1 MKTSDPDID
10 HLAGS
15 YKKTD
20 QYTASRPVY
29 QNSVNQNFIF
39 YDGEWNISKQIN
51 PFLTHCAVAPHW
63 YIGLRSERR
72 VRSKATDWTM
82 VPLIQWQFQQDDGQW
97 RELKAPNDPWFPEPF
112 NIFTLNI
119 TIEDG
124 KSEIRVHRL
133 DTYLGP
139 QTNGQRVELKTVEM
153 ETRIKQM
160 QVYDHLLELDIEENE
175 KSLR

>member
-10 HLAGS
+10 RLAGS

-29 QNSVNQNFIF
+29 QNSLNQNCIF
-39 YDGEWNISKQIN
+39 YDGEWNISKHIN
-51 PFLTHCAVAPHW
+51 SFLTHYAVAPHW

-72 VRSKATDWTM
+72 VRSKATNKTM

-97 RELKAPNDPWFPEPF
+97 RELKALKDTVYPEPF
-112 NIFTLNI
+112 NTFTLNI

-124 KSEIRVHRL
+124 KSEMRVHRL
-133 DTYLGP
+133 DKYLGP

-160 QVYDHLLELDIEENE
+160 QVYDQLRELDIEENE